1 MHVIS
6 RKVLREFWIRHPD
19 SETALVRWFKAMEQ
33 TGFHSF
39 DELRAAFPSA
49 DQVGD
54 WVVFNIGGNK
64 YWLFTAIHFNR
75 SRVYVRH
82 ILTHQQHS
90 RGGWKR

>member
-6 RKVLREFWIRHPD
+6 RKALREFWIRHPD
-19 SETALVRWFKAMEQ
+19 SETAWVRWFKAMEQ
-33 TGFHSF
+33 TDFHSF

-64 YWLFTAIHFNR
+64 YRLITSIHFNR

-82 ILTHQQHS
+82 ILTHQQYS